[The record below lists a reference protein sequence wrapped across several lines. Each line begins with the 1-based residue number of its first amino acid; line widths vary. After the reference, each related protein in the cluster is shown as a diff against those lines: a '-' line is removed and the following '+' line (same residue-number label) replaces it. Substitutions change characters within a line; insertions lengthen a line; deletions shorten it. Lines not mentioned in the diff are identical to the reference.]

1 MRVTYLI
8 AATLAAA
15 GCRST
20 VDGCEDSEEPFLIDK
35 ALDEERVQELL
46 ATFEATKPDDL
57 FCDDVCGDL
66 YNDVGYAED
75 LTVDTCKLD
84 FTGELTGDPKKII
97 GSVSCSGDAVLF
109 YCLGR
114 RPLGHIEQSLA
125 APDLAAYLAHAA
137 SLEAASVLAFSQL
150 ADRLQRWR
158 APTRLVRRCHAAAA
172 DEAEHAR
179 LLTELAL
186 AAGATIAPPTQREL
200 PVDLAAAARDN
211 AIAGCVHEAWSA
223 LTCAVTAR
231 DAASP
236 ELRAVHR
243 RLAADE
249 ARHAQLAWDLHTWFM
264 GQVST
269 IQRASIRAAQAAA
282 IAALPALAR
291 AHARA
296 APPALALPDAP
307 LAARFAAGL
316 ARAA

>member
-1 MRVTYLI
+1 MTCLI

-20 VDGCEDSEEPFLIDK
+20 VDDCEGNEESFILDK
-35 ALDEERVQELL
+35 VLYEERVNELL
-46 ATFEATKPDDL
+46 TTFDAAKPEDL
-57 FCDDVCGDL
+57 FCDDVCGEL
-66 YNDVGYAED
+66 YQDIRYAED
-75 LTVDTCKLD
+75 LTIDTCKLH
-84 FTGELTGDPKKII
+84 FTGGPDQVL
-97 GSVSCSGDAVLF
+97 GSVSCSGDAVLA

-125 APDLAAYLAHAA
+125 APDLGAYLAHAA

-158 APTRLVRRCHAAAA
+158 APARLIRRCHAAAA

-186 AAGATIAPPTQREL
+186 AAGATVAPPLQREL

-264 GQVST
+264 KQVST

-316 ARAA
+316 VRAA